1 MTKKTDKEIMDRA
14 IMWIEKSNKLKEECS
29 KYKIRFIDVS
39 YNRNNTFEKLIEELC
54 DNEEVVC

>member
-1 MTKKTDKEIMDRA
+1 MDRA
-14 IMWIEKSNKLKEECS
+14 IMWTEKSNKLKEECS